1 MKFLHNLGVLKD
13 RHVLVLSKKFTNITV
28 LRDVAVLGLKL
39 EGHTIDATVYDND
52 KAIQEAAYKILQE
65 WCKRQKN
72 MKRAYRKL
80 LSALKDCGFKLMAT
94 ELKKSVENSSPSS
107 TSSSSSEED

>member
-13 RHVLVLSKKFTNITV
+13 RHVLVLSKKFTNVTV
-28 LRDVAVLGLKL
+28 LRDVAVLGLRL

-72 MKRAYRKL
+72 EHKAYTKL
-80 LSALKDCGFKLMAT
+80 VKALKKSKCNKMAA
-94 ELKKSVENSSPSS
+94 ELKESVENSSPSS
-107 TSSSSSEED
+107 TSSSEDD